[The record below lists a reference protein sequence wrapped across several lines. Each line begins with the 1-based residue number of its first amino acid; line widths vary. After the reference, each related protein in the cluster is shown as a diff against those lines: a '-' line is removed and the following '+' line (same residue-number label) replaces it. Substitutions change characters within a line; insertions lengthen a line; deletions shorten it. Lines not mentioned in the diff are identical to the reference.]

1 VRLPQVITIVFPDR
15 KSEFWFTDRVFE
27 LGDKLRHDGESWLV
41 TQVATADTGAETK
54 PVVTVRRDGLVPDSG
69 ASSRFFGREPSHA

>member
-1 VRLPQVITIVFPDR
+1 MPQVITIVFPDR

-41 TQVATADTGAETK
+41 TQVATADTNGAATK
-54 PVVTVRRDGLVPDSG
+54 PIVTVRRDGLIPDSG
-69 ASSRFFGREPSHA
+69 ASSRFFGREASYA